1 VLELVHRA
9 VPVLGFLLG
18 MTLLAELA
26 GRAGLFRAVAAWLV
40 RATRGSVP
48 VLWLG
53 VVLAAILCTALLS
66 LDTTA
71 VLLTPAVLALA
82 RNLRIDPR
90 LFAYTCVWL
99 SGTASLF
106 LPVSNLTNLLA
117 LSGHSLPV
125 HRFFLMMWLPGTVS
139 VLVTVGLLALM
150 FRRTLRGGPGPE
162 KGTGSGAA
170 GREGSAAAG
179 CEGTV
184 PAGRAGS
191 PAARRAGS
199 SVAGRADAGKGPCG
213 RAGGDRERSR
223 RDAALLG
230 ASMAAVAGLAVAI
243 LAGADIALTALCS
256 AGALLAA
263 TAALDPRRL
272 RRLRPPWTMLL
283 GVGALFL
290 VVQWA
295 REAFLD
301 GLLAQLAFG
310 EDPAGLAGL
319 AAGGALTANL
329 GNNLPAYL
337 ALEGLAGASPVLSGA
352 LLIGVNAGSLI
363 APWGSLATLLWIGR
377 CRAAGVAVSLR
388 GFAVRGAVLTA
399 IVLPASTLALALG
412 PGA

>member
-1 VLELVHRA
+1 MLELVHRA

-26 GRAGLFRAVAAWLV
+26 GRAGLFRSVAAWLV

-53 VVLAAILCTALLS
+53 VVLAAILCTVLLS

-150 FRRTLRGGPGPE
+150 FHRTL
-162 KGTGSGAA
+162 
-170 GREGSAAAG
+170 REGSAAAG
-179 CEGTV
+179 
-184 PAGRAGS
+184 
-191 PAARRAGS
+191 
-199 SVAGRADAGKGPCG
+199 RADARKGSRG
-213 RAGGDRERSR
+213 RAGGDRARRR
-223 RDAALLG
+223 RDAVLLG
-230 ASMAAVAGLAVAI
+230 ASVAAVAGLAIAI
-243 LAGADIALTALCS
+243 LAGVDITLTALCS

-272 RRLRPPWTMLL
+272 RRLRPPWIMLL
-283 GVGALFL
+283 GVCALFL
-290 VVQWA
+290 VVQRA

-310 EDPAGLAGL
+310 DDPVGLTGL
-319 AAGGALTANL
+319 AAGGALAANL

-363 APWGSLATLLWIGR
+363 APWGSLATLLWLGR

-388 GFAVRGAVLTA
+388 GFALRGAALTVL
-399 IVLPASTLALALG
+399 VLPASTLALALG
-412 PGA
+412 PRV